1 MKRYPGTVIQMTD
14 KSGKEYLKSLFTDE
28 KGLSMSQLNAI
39 TGVGTPTIQNW
50 YQRGFVSRPV
60 NKRYDIDQVARIF
73 IINMLRFTTSLDDI
87 KALLKYINGDTVS
100 KNDDI
105 ISESVLYA
113 NVCNVVSSPE
123 FNRFTVE
130 TLCEKATSSFN
141 MDADSLERLQNTLVF
156 ICYRVLADEI
166 LDRGNNLLNKIN
178 CNEQNHCK

>member
-1 MKRYPGTVIQMTD
+1 MKCYPGTVIQMTN
-14 KSGKEYLKSLFTDE
+14 KSGKEYLESLFTDE

-50 YQRGFVSRPV
+50 YQRGFVSRPI

-87 KALLKYINGDTVS
+87 KSLLKYINGDTDS
-100 KNDDI
+100 KSDDI

-113 NVCNVVSSPE
+113 HVCDVVSSPD

-130 TLCEKATSSFN
+130 TLCEKVTSSFK
-141 MDADSLERLQNTLVF
+141 MDDCSLKRLQNTLVF

-166 LDRGNNLLNKIN
+166 LNRGNNLLNKIN
-178 CNEQNHCK
+178 CNE

>member
-1 MKRYPGTVIQMTD
+1 MKRYPGMVIQMTD

-87 KALLKYINGDTVS
+87 KALLKYITAILS
-100 KNDDI
+100 AKTT
-105 ISESVLYA
+105 ISSVNLFYMLT
-113 NVCNVVSSPE
+113 C
-123 FNRFTVE
+123 
-130 TLCEKATSSFN
+130 ATW
-141 MDADSLERLQNTLVF
+141 
-156 ICYRVLADEI
+156 YRVLNSTV
-166 LDRGNNLLNKIN
+166 LR
-178 CNEQNHCK
+178 

>member
-87 KALLKYINGDTVS
+87 KALLKYINGDTAN

-105 ISESVLYA
+105 IGESVLYA

-130 TLCEKATSSFN
+130 ALCEKEISSFN